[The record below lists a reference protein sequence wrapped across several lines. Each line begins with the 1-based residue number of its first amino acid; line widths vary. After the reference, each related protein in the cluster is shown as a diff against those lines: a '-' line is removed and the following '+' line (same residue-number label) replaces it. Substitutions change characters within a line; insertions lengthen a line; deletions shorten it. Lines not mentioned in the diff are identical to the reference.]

1 MHLSQYISLL
11 QYVIVLIILFHYSSR
26 VVDGTE
32 VIVETPNK
40 PRTAPSSGD
49 DTPKKGP
56 DQPPPGHKDIITD
69 VIVMN
74 EPQRLVI
81 TSARDGTIKMW
92 K

>member
-1 MHLSQYISLL
+1 MLFFIISLIF
-11 QYVIVLIILFHYSSR
+11 YVFFSNSSR

-32 VIVETPNK
+32 VIVETNNK
-40 PRTAPSSGD
+40 PRTAPNAGD
-49 DTPKKGP
+49 DMPRRGP
-56 DQPPPGHKDIITD
+56 DQPPPGHKDMISD